1 MEQRLLH
8 LLNHPFSVAPSD
20 LFLIEDAIEKYP
32 YFQPLHLIR
41 QKAIGNTNDESYR
54 DHLQKTA
61 VFCSNRKI
69 LFQYLHAE
77 VAENQQKND
86 REEISKI
93 PEPQTSC
100 SKESFEENSIEDVPP
115 TPIGDE
121 ESALNTSE
129 PALTEEVHSES
140 KSVVTHEEQVE
151 QEYTSENYQP
161 HFHSFNDWLKINKE
175 KTEHV
180 NPEKTESTDNQN
192 SVNEKFRVI
201 EEFLDKNPKITP
213 AKEYRPSIEI
223 STPHQETMSHLMT
236 ETLAGIYVEQNK
248 YDKAIKAYTIL
259 RLKYPEK
266 SGYFADR
273 INEIKILKNNKQ

>member
-32 YFQPLHLIR
+32 YFQPLHLIK

-77 VAENQQKND
+77 VAENQQKNNAKK
-86 REEISKI
+86 EISNI
-93 PEPQTSC
+93 PEPEKSC
-100 SKESFEENSIEDVPP
+100 SKESFEENSTEDVQ
-115 TPIGDE
+115 TLEIGKE
-121 ESALNTSE
+121 ESAHNSSE

-140 KSVVTHEEQVE
+140 ETVATHREQVE
-151 QEYTSENYQP
+151 QNNTSANFQP

-180 NPEKTESTDNQN
+180 NPEKTELSDNHN

-223 STPHQETMSHLMT
+223 STPHQETCL
-236 ETLAGIYVEQNK
+236 L
-248 YDKAIKAYTIL
+248 YT
-259 RLKYPEK
+259 
-266 SGYFADR
+266 SDAAD
-273 INEIKILKNNKQ
+273 E